1 MSFPNLFH
9 FSSRLSVSDKL
20 KILKDEFGIPD
31 KSGIGKEVELMC
43 NLSLAVREEGWRA
56 GLAEGHAEIIF
67 NMFRKGFTLEQIADI
82 ADKTEEEIQDII
94 NRQNSLTSIST

>member
-1 MSFPNLFH
+1 MEG
-9 FSSRLSVSDKL
+9 RVMV
-20 KILKDEFGIPD
+20 
-31 KSGIGKEVELMC
+31 GK
-43 NLSLAVREEGWRA
+43 G